1 MMGFSKLKMTYCVL
15 DIETR
20 DIIDTRSVVGIP
32 NNYPFRDAYK
42 VPASVI
48 RYDYENWPSLMPVEK
63 ISMEK
68 ERMLLKFAPKDVEN
82 TTLEAP
88 TKTQSAVK
96 DGKQDQVISTEVPN
110 VNDVKVERDVNE
122 SSTMHV
128 SYLSLALNFQ
138 QSYDELWW

>member
-20 DIIDTRSVVGIP
+20 DIIDTRNIVGIP

-48 RYDYENWPSLMPVEK
+48 RYDYENWPIFMPVEK

-68 ERMLLKFAPKDVEN
+68 EKMLLKLAPKDGEDS
-82 TTLEAP
+82 TLE
-88 TKTQSAVK
+88 
-96 DGKQDQVISTEVPN
+96 VPSEGFP
-110 VNDVKVERDVNE
+110 KVSGEFPQGR
-122 SSTMHV
+122 SK
-128 SYLSLALNFQ
+128 
-138 QSYDELWW
+138 